1 MVFGIDDEV
10 VIGMDSTHSTHISSK
25 MEDGVHALNYFVAEG
40 VITKIA
46 DYHLEMRRLRIR
58 NVGGR
63 NDIHDSNVMT
73 VIEQSFGDVRALR
86 IQFSLDAWKRKSR
99 ISYNKTISSR
109 DKYEVSKSWDH
120 VDTSCSDKISLAPGD
135 FISAT
140 KSRQSFIQS
149 RR

>member
-63 NDIHDSNVMT
+63 NDIHDSNVMP
-73 VIEQSFGDVRALR
+73 VIEQSLDDVRALR

-99 ISYNKTISSR
+99 IS
-109 DKYEVSKSWDH
+109 
-120 VDTSCSDKISLAPGD
+120 L
-135 FISAT
+135 
-140 KSRQSFIQS
+140 Q
-149 RR
+149 